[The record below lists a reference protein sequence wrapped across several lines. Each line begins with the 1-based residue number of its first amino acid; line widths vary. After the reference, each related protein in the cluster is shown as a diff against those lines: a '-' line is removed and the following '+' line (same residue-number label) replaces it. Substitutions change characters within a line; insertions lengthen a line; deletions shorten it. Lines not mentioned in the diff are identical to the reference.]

1 MIEWKSKY
9 ATFYQGPT
17 TSKASN
23 MGIFTEEWQAYPSS
37 FVTVFPSIYHFS
49 YSCKKE
55 ESKMK
60 DIKQNWEGWGE
71 KK

>member
-1 MIEWKSKY
+1 
-9 ATFYQGPT
+9 
-17 TSKASN
+17 